1 MTAGQ
6 PGTIFEA
13 FNARSLEPHE
23 VASTFVPSF
32 QFELLA
38 KRGHSLVVGPRG
50 SGKTTLLK
58 MLQQSALEAWNGER
72 AEEFRQRIDF
82 TGVFVPTDISWS
94 QKIHCA
100 GKGLD
105 DESRRVFSVA
115 VFTTHVLRALIR
127 AMIDRVA
134 ENLPAV
140 RPFRRVQLSDQQES
154 NLCREFCD
162 AWHLNRTVPSLLAIK
177 QAMSLRLNQL
187 REFAN
192 EEVARGEEGRKD
204 RVARVKF
211 LHIHFLQ
218 AASHAAEL
226 FDDLASGS
234 VGKWALLF
242 DELELAPEWI
252 QKELADSVRS
262 TEPNLVF
269 KLAINLFSPNAI
281 LVRGADSAM
290 PKQDF
295 EQIPLWHAEKR
306 DAYPFCEKLWQQM
319 LSQYGIARKAPSD
332 VLGSSYFEPPE
343 REWRKGKTAY
353 GPRSQAAR
361 RFTELARE
369 DPSFE
374 AYLEKNEIH
383 PRGWSELSSGQRAA
397 DVRKV
402 APLVIV
408 RSFFRKETDDKPS
421 TGRSRK
427 SLYLYSGAESLF
439 AITEGN
445 PRWFIGIVSR
455 LLTRWRDR
463 SQPIKRAIQA
473 EEMDAMAN
481 TFSALL
487 GTLPVPA
494 PSQGRGLLSILRTVG
509 DRFHRYVVHD
519 EFSDDPPLTFIIDS
533 FMTGDALDVLASGL
547 NAGAIIYV
555 PDGRS
560 ALMLATRDS
569 LQGKRFRISYLL
581 APVYKLPIRLGRPVA
596 LSKIL
601 RRGLIESPQLFM
613 DLIDKDE

>member
-1 MTAGQ
+1 MTAEK

-13 FNARSLEPHE
+13 FNARSLEPSE
-23 VASTFVPSF
+23 IASTFVPSF
-32 QFELLA
+32 QYELLA
-38 KRGHSLVVGPRG
+38 KRGHSVVVGPRG

-58 MLQQSALEAWNGER
+58 MLQQSALEAWKGDR
-72 AEEFRQRIDF
+72 AQEFRQRIDF

-94 QKIHCA
+94 QKIQCT
-100 GKGLD
+100 GGGLD
-105 DESRRVFSVA
+105 EESRRVFSVA
-115 VFTTHVLRALIR
+115 VFTTHVLRALTR
-127 AMIDRVA
+127 AMIDRVT
-134 ENLPAV
+134 ENPLAV

-154 NLCREFCD
+154 NLCRALCD

-192 EEVARGEEGRKD
+192 GEVARGEEGRKD
-204 RVARVKF
+204 RVARIKF

-234 VGKWALLF
+234 GGKWALLF

-252 QKELADSVRS
+252 QKDLVDSVRS

-269 KLAINLFSPNAI
+269 KLAINPFSPNAI

-306 DAYPFCEKLWQQM
+306 DAYPFCEKLWYQM
-319 LSQYGIARKAPSD
+319 LSQYGIPRKAPSEA
-332 VLGSSYFEPPE
+332 LGSSYFDPPE
-343 REWRKGKTAY
+343 REWRRGKTTY
-353 GPRSQAAR
+353 GPRSRTAR
-361 RFTELARE
+361 RFIELARE
-369 DPSFE
+369 DPSFD
-374 AYLEKNEIH
+374 AYLETNGIH
-383 PRGWSELSSGQRAA
+383 PRRWAELSSSQRAA

-408 RSFFRKETDDKPS
+408 RAFFRKEKEDKPS

-455 LLTRWRDR
+455 LLARWHDR

-473 EEMDAMAN
+473 EEMDTMAN

-509 DRFHRYVVHD
+509 DRFHRSVVHD
-519 EFSDDPPLTFIIDS
+519 DFSDDPPLTFTIDS

-547 NAGAIIYV
+547 NAGAIVYV
-555 PDGRS
+555 PHGQNT
-560 ALMLATRDS
+560 LMLATRDS
-569 LQGKRFRISYLL
+569 LRGKRFRISYLL

-596 LSKIL
+596 LSKML
-601 RRGLIESPQLFM
+601 RRGLVETPQLFM
-613 DLIDKDE
+613 ELTENDE